1 MRDLVEFPLNPRK
14 RTRSSQYFVFADY
27 ELLSLVICIIL
38 DVSEYMLVI
47 LLFPLV
53 GDFLDVVGII
63 MCFALFRW
71 IGLISLLE
79 LVPGVDVLPI
89 YIITWLVWYLVK
101 RRKIYDYQQHTSG
114 RLKQ

>member
-1 MRDLVEFPLNPRK
+1 
-14 RTRSSQYFVFADY
+14 
-27 ELLSLVICIIL
+27 
-38 DVSEYMLVI
+38 MLVI

-79 LVPGVDVLPI
+79 LVPGLDVLPI

-101 RRKIYDYQQHTSG
+101 RRKTYDYQQHTSG